1 MRAKIK
7 EVNENHQTETLTDEI
22 NLWSRY
28 AMSLKEL
35 NKQFHSLEVK
45 LTIHM
50 LKGTNIQKLK
60 EAESDLRNKQE
71 EVDHFLAKI
80 KFVKINDVLSS
91 TTQKELIE
99 SINNNIPQI
108 KKIYNKT
115 GFSIERIYKVIDLFQ
130 KDLIKKLIDIFKEQ
144 KVLQMQSEQFKFVVL
159 KSYINPIK
167 LKFETTSSQ
176 LFKFI
181 SNERTGSSKGKK
193 KFETCQLLEKF
204 NDRLEKIAGFI
215 DKHEDYVKKYV
226 EIYSHDDSDWR
237 DWLQSVNFIKVEK
250 LSIAYNVID
259 NADVFDLSSQGSRAL
274 DDILKSYGRLIENI
288 FKDTITVRF
297 LFFV

>member
-1 MRAKIK
+1 
-7 EVNENHQTETLTDEI
+7 
-22 NLWSRY
+22 
-28 AMSLKEL
+28 
-35 NKQFHSLEVK
+35 
-45 LTIHM
+45 M

-60 EAESDLRNKQE
+60 EAEADLRNKQE

-115 GFSIERIYKVIDLFQ
+115 EFSIERIYKVINLFQ
-130 KDLIKKLIDIFKEQ
+130 KDLIKKLIEIFKEQ
-144 KVLQMQSEQFKFVVL
+144 KVLQMKSEQFRSMVL

-181 SNERTGSSKGKK
+181 SSGRTGSSKGKK

-215 DKHEDYVKKYV
+215 DKHEEYVKKYV
-226 EIYSHDDSDWR
+226 EIYSYDDSDWR
-237 DWLQSVNFIKVEK
+237 DCLQTVNFIKVEK
-250 LSIAYNVID
+250 LSTAFTVID
-259 NADVFDLSSQGSRAL
+259 NADVFDLTTQGTRAL
-274 DDILKSYGRLIENI
+274 DDIIQSYGRLIENI
-288 FKDTITVRF
+288 FKETITVRMIIF
-297 LFFV
+297 NLI